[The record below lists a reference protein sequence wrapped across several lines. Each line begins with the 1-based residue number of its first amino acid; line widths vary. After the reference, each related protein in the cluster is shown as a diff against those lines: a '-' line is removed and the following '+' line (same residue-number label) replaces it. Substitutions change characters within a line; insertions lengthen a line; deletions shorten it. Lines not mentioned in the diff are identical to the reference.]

1 MFSLHLLKS
10 ERGELER
17 RKNAG
22 PIGNI
27 RNGMEQFEG

>member
-10 ERGELER
+10 ERGERER
-17 RKNAG
+17 KKDAG
-22 PIGNI
+22 PIENI